1 MNQTSTKAVEGMTP
15 YEAAFGKKPNLR
27 DVHEWGE
34 KVWVRVEGGNKLGGR
49 VREGR
54 LMGIDEQSK
63 GIRIYWPDKMT
74 VGIEHNV
81 YYDKSTASVSR
92 IEGEEGIIEMKT
104 DLPNSTNPTS
114 NIPSD
119 NPTPTP
125 PHKPNSSTSEDDL
138 PEKRIR
144 KPSQRIVDIIE
155 GHGSTS
161 NWPSDPIVARGVQLP
176 PPLPPVTEQPP
187 NKVFEGEGQ
196 AEWIMA
202 ADFAEEYSMLAEIS
216 KTEAFE
222 PRTLTKAK
230 SRPDWPLWERAI
242 EEELETLRKAGTWE
256 LTEPPPEAN
265 IVGSKWVF

>member
-1 MNQTSTKAVEGMTP
+1 MYLKKQGIDKKLTIHDTASQNGVAERQNRTIVERIRAFLHASNLPKFLWGEAAHHVVWLMNRTSTKAVEGMTP

-27 DVHEWGE
+27 DVREWGE

-74 VGIEHNV
+74 VGIERNV

-104 DLPNSTNPTS
+104 DLPNSMNPTS

-125 PHKPNSSTSEDDL
+125 PHKPNPSTSEDDL

-155 GHGSTS
+155 GRGSTS
-161 NWPSDPIVARGVQLP
+161 NRPSDPIVARGVQLP

-187 NKVFEGEGQ
+187 NKVF
-196 AEWIMA
+196 
-202 ADFAEEYSMLAEIS
+202 
-216 KTEAFE
+216 
-222 PRTLTKAK
+222 
-230 SRPDWPLWERAI
+230 
-242 EEELETLRKAGTWE
+242 
-256 LTEPPPEAN
+256 
-265 IVGSKWVF
+265 